1 MPIFL
6 LLCSTPTDYPDNV
19 QGGDAALHEANAH
32 EQNDI
37 QSSESECSRSPLYRR
52 GLRSFFVYRDT
63 GVTAATNGKIRVQMV
78 RAAHKSSEAKGGT
91 GFHFDTADAHVVYMV
106 RGWARFDYD
115 GVNTLVE
122 AGDCVHQRPGIV
134 HSLYDWSDDMEFME
148 IIMPGDFAT
157 TEITPPAALATAP
170 AEVNR

>member
-1 MPIFL
+1 MSKTTFSHQKANSPEARY
-6 LLCSTPTDYPDNV
+6 TD
-19 QGGDAALHEANAH
+19 G
-32 EQNDI
+32 
-37 QSSESECSRSPLYRR
+37 

-63 GVTAATNGKIRVQMV
+63 GVTTATNGKIRVQMV

-91 GFHFDTADAHVVYMV
+91 GFHFHTAYMV
-106 RGWARFDYD
+106 RGWARLDYD

-157 TEITPPAALATAP
+157 TEITPPAVLAEA
-170 AEVNR
+170 NR

>member
-1 MPIFL
+1 
-6 LLCSTPTDYPDNV
+6 
-19 QGGDAALHEANAH
+19 
-32 EQNDI
+32 
-37 QSSESECSRSPLYRR
+37 
-52 GLRSFFVYRDT
+52 
-63 GVTAATNGKIRVQMV
+63 
-78 RAAHKSSEAKGGT
+78 
-91 GFHFDTADAHVVYMV
+91 MV

-115 GVNTLVE
+115 GVDTLVE

-134 HSLYDWSDDMEFME
+134 HSFYDWSEDMEFME